1 VPVDGGQGAPEN
13 IAYGDWPLWLG
24 IPARNVSCV
33 KSLTPGHGSERIGP
47 MVTEPLVDIVAV
59 RAVGGYLLELA
70 YPHGQV
76 RLLDAEPLLSPRAY
90 DAVRADHAAF
100 AAVRG
105 NPGGAL
111 VWPAAPGIGI
121 PPGMVYLMSE
131 PT

>member
-1 VPVDGGQGAPEN
+1 MVIEPV
-13 IAYGDWPLWLG
+13 
-24 IPARNVSCV
+24 
-33 KSLTPGHGSERIGP
+33 
-47 MVTEPLVDIVAV
+47 VDVVAV

-100 AAVRG
+100 AAVRV

-111 VWPAAPGIGI
+111 VWPAAPGMGI

>member
-1 VPVDGGQGAPEN
+1 MVPEPPVD
-13 IAYGDWPLWLG
+13 
-24 IPARNVSCV
+24 V
-33 KSLTPGHGSERIGP
+33 
-47 MVTEPLVDIVAV
+47 VAV
-59 RAVGGYLLELA
+59 RAVGGYLLELT

-100 AAVRG
+100 AAVRV

-111 VWPAAPGIGI
+111 VWPAAPGMGI